1 MASVGHPR
9 RSFGFGPA
17 GVAARAVEERF
28 GECTSVLS
36 WRGSLGTEGADALH
50 IAIDRAVEDGFCDLV
65 IDLTQAFDVTPYLA
79 VVLLNAQRLTVP
91 EHGFVCI
98 AADDVTKRLLQF
110 TALSTVWPVEP
121 TRGAALAHVLGRPI

>member
-17 GVAARAVEERF
+17 GVAARAVEQRLGER
-28 GECTSVLS
+28 TSVLT

-50 IAIDRAVEDGFCDLV
+50 TAIDRAVDEGYCDLV
-65 IDLTQAFDVTPYLA
+65 IDLTEAYDVTPYLA
-79 VVLLNAQRLTVP
+79 VVLLSAERLTVP
-91 EHGFVCI
+91 DHGCVCI

-110 TALSTVWPVEP
+110 TALATVWPIER
-121 TRGAALAHVLGRPI
+121 TRAAALANVLGRPV

>member
-17 GVAARAVEERF
+17 GVAAPVVEERL
-28 GECTSVLS
+28 GERTGVLS
-36 WRGSLGTEGADALH
+36 WHGSLGTEGADALH
-50 IAIDRAVEDGFCDLV
+50 LAIDRAVEVGCCDLV
-65 IDLTQAFDVTPYLA
+65 IDLTEAHDVTPYLA

-91 EHGFVCI
+91 EDGFVCI
-98 AADDVTKRLLQF
+98 AADAVTKRLLQF

-121 TRGAALAHVLGRPI
+121 TRAAALSHLLSRPA

>member
-17 GVAARAVEERF
+17 GVAARAAEERL
-28 GECTSVLS
+28 GERTTVLA
-36 WRGSLGTEGADALH
+36 WRGSLGTEGADTLH
-50 IAIDRAVEDGFCDLV
+50 TAIDRAVEDGFCDLV
-65 IDLTQAFDVTPYLA
+65 IDLTEAYDVTPYLA

-110 TALSTVWPVEP
+110 TALSTVWPVER
-121 TRGAALAHVLGRPI
+121 TRNAALTHLLSQPI

>member
-1 MASVGHPR
+1 
-9 RSFGFGPA
+9 
-17 GVAARAVEERF
+17 VAARAVQERL
-28 GECTSVLS
+28 GERTVVLS

-50 IAIDRAVEDGFCDLV
+50 MAIDQAVEEGFCDLV
-65 IDLTQAFDVTPYLA
+65 IDLTRAYDITPYLA

-91 EHGFVCI
+91 DHGFVCI

-121 TRGAALAHVLGRPI
+121 TRAAALTHLLRRPI